1 MHITVTTQNVH
12 RHKKNIRRE
21 DLKGL
26 TCFMQMAQS
35 VRVTASLEHQP
46 IVRRVLGEPDSHEHH
61 QLTSYWRWDD
71 VDAVKLVD
79 VLYAVSTETIKSV

>member
-1 MHITVTTQNVH
+1 MHITVTAQNVDQ
-12 RHKKNIRRE
+12 HKKKISRD

-26 TCFMQMAQS
+26 TYFIQMAHS
-35 VRVTASLEHQP
+35 VRVAASLDHQT
-46 IVRRVLGEPDSHEHH
+46 IVRGVLGEPDSHEHH

-79 VLYAVSTETIKSV
+79 VLYAISTSNA